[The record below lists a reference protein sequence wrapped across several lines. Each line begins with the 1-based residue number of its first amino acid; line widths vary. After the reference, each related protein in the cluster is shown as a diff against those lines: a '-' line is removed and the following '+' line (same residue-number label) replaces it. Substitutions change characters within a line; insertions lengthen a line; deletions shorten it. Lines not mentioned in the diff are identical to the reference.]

1 MEEDP
6 HVFHLISVNIFI
18 INIVFYSNQ
27 SYFLIFFNKK
37 LINRIKIKKNKFI
50 N

>member
-6 HVFHLISVNIFI
+6 HIFHLISVNILIFY
-18 INIVFYSNQ
+18 IVFYFNQ
-27 SYFLIFFNKK
+27 SYSLIFFNKI
-37 LINRIKIKKNKFI
+37 LINKIVLKKNKFI